1 MNGYYPYII
10 LGLVIMT
17 NELLPSDYQ
26 SFLQNIKGRV
36 QQAQLQAIIAVNK
49 ELILLYWYI
58 GKEILARQTNE
69 GWGAGVINRLS
80 KDLHAAFP
88 EMKGFSPRNLGYMKV
103 FAAAYP
109 DEAILQQLVAKLG

>member
-1 MNGYYPYII
+1 
-10 LGLVIMT
+10 
-17 NELLPSDYQ
+17 
-26 SFLQNIKGRV
+26 
-36 QQAQLQAIIAVNK
+36 
-49 ELILLYWYI
+49 LLYWYI

-109 DEAILQQLVAKLG
+109 DEAILQQLVAKLGWGHHIELLQRVKNEQERIWYMEQALEHGWSRSILAMQIDTNLFQ